1 MTKIDFIKMHGCGN
15 DFVIID
21 QRYFSFHLNQREIIR
36 ISDRNI
42 GIGCDQLI
50 VLTKSD
56 KADCKMEIYNQDGSK
71 ALMCGNAARCVGKLL
86 GILHSMIEVNSNVL
100 QVALKQEEV
109 EVKVPVNFSLIRE
122 YESLGTYVN
131 VGNNQLVLFFD
142 DIDNIDVD
150 KIAASCRDNT
160 DLPTNLNVSF
170 ASVLSNNKIKLRTVE
185 SGVGETLACGS
196 GASATLIAANYMGLV
211 GISADVMMKGGQLNI
226 KKLEDNVVMTGN
238 ATYVFKG
245 TININE

>member
-1 MTKIDFIKMHGCGN
+1 MTEIDFIKMHGCGN

-21 QRYFSFHLNQREIIR
+21 QRYFSFNLHQREIIR

-50 VLTKSD
+50 VLEKSA
-56 KADCKMEIYNQDGSK
+56 KADCKMAIYNQDGSK
-71 ALMCGNAARCVGKLL
+71 ALMCGNAARCVGEFL
-86 GILHSMIEVNSNVL
+86 GLLHSVIEVNSNL
-100 QVALKQEEV
+100 LSITLKQEKV
-109 EVKVPVNFSLIRE
+109 EVTIPINFSLIRE

-131 VGNNQLVLFFD
+131 VGNHHLVLFFD
-142 DIDNIDVD
+142 DVDNIDVD
-150 KIAASCRDNT
+150 KIAASCRANT
-160 DLPTNLNVSF
+160 DLPTNLNVNF
-170 ASVLSNNKIKLRTVE
+170 ASILSNDRIKLRTIE
-185 SGVGETLACGS
+185 NGVGETLACGS

-211 GISADVMMKGGQLNI
+211 GMSADIMMKGGQLHI
-226 KKLEDNVVMTGN
+226 KKSEDNVIMTGN